1 MTTTTVEFYWRAN
14 DGTWVSYDMGIYPV
28 AGDQITADDTATTE
42 SLTNWLAEWL
52 DGAEGEW
59 YATAGD
65 IESDVIDNNRA
76 V

>member
-1 MTTTTVEFYWRAN
+1 MWKIMTTTTVEFYWRAN
-14 DGTWVSYDMGIYPV
+14 
-28 AGDQITADDTATTE
+28 
-42 SLTNWLAEWL
+42 
-52 DGAEGEW
+52 GAEGEW